1 MHAKLLRLSAAA
13 LTCWACG
20 TDPTPAR
27 DGGAGSDSG
36 RIPGADA
43 GPAADAAPRG
53 DAGPAPEGTGR
64 AYYTLGDD
72 VFRIDAREGATPE
85 DVSAALDRLGPG
97 TRDRW
102 ITASP
107 SGAYLVLSADRGGCG
122 GECLVRVR
130 GDLTGLEAVRPDDT
144 ELYVEGTPAVSND
157 GDTIV
162 YSTKGGQ
169 HEVDLFLTRRVGG
182 QWSTPL
188 MLTRAS
194 GYAYNNMPA
203 LDRDGSRVVFDCGQ
217 NPYPEDGANDACEVG
232 LDGTGF
238 ARLVGPSTLPGA
250 REDKVQNP
258 HRGLDGLLFEASWPI
273 DGQTPET
280 IWLLP
285 SAGGAPQ
292 PIGRTFSNAVS
303 PCPLGDGRFVF
314 LWLSRPGNA
323 AGLHELALAARDGT
337 IITTLTPGVDVAD
350 IGLGCSD

>member
-1 MHAKLLRLSAAA
+1 MDAKLLRLSAAA

-20 TDPTPAR
+20 TDPVAAR
-27 DGGAGSDSG
+27 DGGAVSDTGSAS
-36 RIPGADA
+36 GADA
-43 GPAADAAPRG
+43 GPAADATPRG

-64 AYYTLGDD
+64 AYFTLGDD
-72 VFRIDAREGATPE
+72 VFRIDAREGAMPE

-102 ITASP
+102 ITASA
-107 SGAYLVLSADRGGCG
+107 SGSYLVLSADRGGCG
-122 GECLVRVR
+122 GECLMRVR
-130 GDLTGLEAVRPDDT
+130 GDLTGLEAVRPDDS
-144 ELYVEGTPAVSND
+144 ELYAEGTPAISND

-162 YSTKGGQ
+162 YPAKGGP

-182 QWSTPL
+182 AWSTPVV
-188 MLTRAS
+188 LTHAS
-194 GYAYNNMPA
+194 SYAYNNMPT
-203 LDRDGSRVVFDCGQ
+203 LDRDGSRVVFDCGL
-217 NPYPEDGANDACEVG
+217 NPYPEDGANDACEVA

-238 ARLVGPSTLPGA
+238 TRLVGPSTLPGA